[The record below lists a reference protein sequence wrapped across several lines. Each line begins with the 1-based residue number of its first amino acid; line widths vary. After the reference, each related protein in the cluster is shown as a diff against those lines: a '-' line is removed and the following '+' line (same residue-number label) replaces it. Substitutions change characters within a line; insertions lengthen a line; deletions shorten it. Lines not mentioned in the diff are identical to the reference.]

1 MTDDEAMRFARLA
14 RMDAAAI
21 EAEILVYR
29 PRRIITVDWA
39 TGEIALFEDNVIP
52 FRRTDQ

>member
-1 MTDDEAMRFARLA
+1 MTDDEAMRVARLA